1 MSIQDVSGARI
12 FSEVVSLCLLFTVE
26 LCAELLGSVL
36 VMLYVYRSLL
46 KCAELMGSVLVMLYV
61 YHSLLN
67 CVLN

>member
-1 MSIQDVSGARI
+1 MLVYLSPFIYHHTHLDVSIQDVSGARI

-36 VMLYVYRSLL
+36 VMLYVY
-46 KCAELMGSVLVMLYV
+46 
-61 YHSLLN
+61 HSLLN